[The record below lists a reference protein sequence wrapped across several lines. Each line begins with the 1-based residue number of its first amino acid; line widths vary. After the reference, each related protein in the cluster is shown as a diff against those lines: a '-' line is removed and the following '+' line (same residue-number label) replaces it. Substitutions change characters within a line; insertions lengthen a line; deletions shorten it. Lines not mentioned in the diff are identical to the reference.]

1 MKKLL
6 SLVTVILVTMSSFAA
21 PVDQATAMKMA
32 KAYLSNEMY
41 AGRIMAPEALNPVLL
56 KAEIGNTKL
65 NKPVYYIYNTS
76 TTYLVVAGDD
86 RAENILMV
94 GDAPLNP
101 ERIPDGLQFLLDCY
115 KEQIEFLQMH
125 PNLQV
130 KRYSDANSN
139 SHMLRA
145 VTYGP
150 LLTAK
155 WDQSRPY
162 YNQCKFTYNNRSY
175 QCVTGCPATSAA
187 MVMYYWKYPASVG
200 ALPGYDGTL
209 DIGSYTSNEVDYTY
223 PDLSATT
230 FNWSS
235 MKNTYSYYESGVSA
249 TAVATL
255 MRYVGQA
262 ENMDYGVTGS
272 GIPTDRSAII
282 ATMFKDW
289 GYKSSAKKVNK
300 GNYTAENWN
309 QLIIDEMSIGR
320 PIVYLGVDIDDGGHA
335 FNVDGYRSSDGKFHV
350 NFGWSGDG
358 DNWYA
363 MDAFTYDGATFNLY
377 QMAIVGIEP
386 PSIPDAVLTVNPA
399 ILNFSGCYPGETYTK
414 TFTVSGVDLRGDV
427 RISSNK
433 NTVTV
438 SPTTLTAAQA
448 QAGATVTVT
457 YQPTTTGNQ
466 SAEITVS
473 SVAAE
478 SQIVSVTAS
487 VGTAP
492 MITVDPTSLEISA
505 APGRSVS
512 KTFNV
517 TGTNL
522 TGSIYLSCTGTS
534 FTINKS
540 MITKSQATQGATV
553 TVTFS
558 PTQVGDHTG
567 TVTLTTA
574 GTQAVVELT
583 GHASIVKYPPVMD
596 PPYVEDITETS
607 FIADWSDDTPES
619 NVSSYTLDVLS
630 AANRATETGD
640 ATHRVITGIND
651 YYYAVNDLTPGGTYL
666 YKVKAI
672 YIDGTESDWS
682 NTEQVTLLTPG
693 HGFVPGDVN
702 HDGSLTIADVT
713 MLISYVLSN
722 GMGTACPVCA
732 DVNGDNSATIA
743 DVTMLIGIVLSGN

>member
-21 PVDQATAMKMA
+21 PVDQAAAMKMA

-41 AGRIMAPEALNPVLL
+41 AGRIMAPEAVNPVLL

-76 TTYLVVAGDD
+76 TTFLVIAGDD
-86 RAENILMV
+86 RAESILMV
-94 GDAPLNP
+94 GDEPLDP
-101 ERIPDGLQFLLDCY
+101 ERIPDGLQYLLDCY
-115 KEQIEFLQMH
+115 KQQIEFLQKN

-130 KRYSDANSN
+130 KKYHDGNSN
-139 SHMLRA
+139 MLRA

-200 ALPGYDGTL
+200 AIPAYDGTL
-209 DIGSYTSNEVDYTY
+209 DIGSYYSNEVDYTF
-223 PDLSATT
+223 PGLSGTT
-230 FNWSS
+230 FDWSS
-235 MKNTYSYYESGVSA
+235 MKNTYSYYDSGASA

-255 MRYVGQA
+255 MRYIGQA
-262 ENMDYGVTGS
+262 EQMDYGVSGS
-272 GIPTDRSAII
+272 GITTDRAGII
-282 ATMFKDW
+282 ATMYKDW

-300 GNYTAENWN
+300 GNYTLENWN

-320 PIVYLGVDIDDGGHA
+320 PIVYLGVDIESGGHA

-350 NFGWSGDG
+350 NFGWSGSG

-363 MDAFTYDGATFNLY
+363 MDAFSYDGDTYNMS
-377 QMAIVGIEP
+377 QMAIIGIEP
-386 PSIPDAVLTVNPA
+386 PSVPDAVLTVTPNM
-399 ILNFSGCYPGETYTK
+399 LSFSGCYVGETYTK

-427 RISSNK
+427 RISSNR

-438 SPTTLTAAQA
+438 SPSTLTAAQV

-457 YQPTTTGNQ
+457 FQPTTSGNQ

-478 SQIVSVTAS
+478 SQVVNVTAS

-492 MITVDPTSLEISA
+492 VITVDPASLEMSA
-505 APGRSVS
+505 TVGRSVS
-512 KTFNV
+512 QTFNV
-517 TGTNL
+517 TGTDL
-522 TGSIYLSCTGTS
+522 TGSIYLSCTGTG
-534 FTINKS
+534 FTINKT
-540 MITKSQATQGATV
+540 MITKSAAAQGTTV

-558 PTQVGDHTG
+558 PTQVGDYTG
-567 TVTLTTA
+567 TVTLTSA
-574 GTQAVVELT
+574 GTQSVVELT
-583 GHASIVKYPPVMD
+583 GHASIVKYTPVML
-596 PPYVEDITETS
+596 PPSVEDITETS
-607 FIADWSDDTPES
+607 FYADWNDDTPDN
-619 NVSSYTLDVLS
+619 NVLSYTLDVS
-630 AANRATETGD
+630 SMAKATETGD
-640 ATHRVITGIND
+640 ATHRLITDINHC
-651 YYYAVNDLTPGGTYL
+651 YYQVSDLTPGGTFL

-682 NTEQVTLLTPG
+682 NTEQVTLLSPE

-713 MLISYVLSN
+713 ILIGYVLSN
-722 GMGTACPVCA
+722 GSGAACPVCA
-732 DVNGDNSATIA
+732 DVNGDTSVTIA
-743 DVTMLIGIVLSGN
+743 DVTQLIGMVLSGN

>member
-6 SLVTVILVTMSSFAA
+6 SLVTVMLVTMSSFAA
-21 PVDQATAMKMA
+21 PVDQTTAMQMA

-41 AGRIMAPEALNPVLL
+41 AGKIMAPEALNPVLL

-115 KEQIEFLQMH
+115 KEQIEFLQTH

-139 SHMLRA
+139 MLRA

-162 YNQCKFTYNNRSY
+162 YNLCKFTYNNRSY

-187 MVMYYWKYPASVG
+187 MVMYFWKYPASVG
-200 ALPGYDGTL
+200 ALPGYDGVL
-209 DIGSYTSNEVDYTY
+209 DIGSYYTNEVDYTY
-223 PDLSATT
+223 PDLGATT

-235 MKNTYSYYESGVSA
+235 MKNTYSYYETGAAA

-255 MRYVGQA
+255 MRYIGQA

-272 GIPTDRSAII
+272 GIPTDRAGII

-300 GNYTAENWN
+300 GNYTAENWI

-320 PIVYLGVDIDDGGHA
+320 PTVYLGVDMDDGGHA

-363 MDAFTYDGATFNLY
+363 MDAFTYDGATFNMS
-377 QMAIVGIEP
+377 QMAIIGIEP
-386 PSIPDAVLTVNPA
+386 PSVPDAVLTVSPA
-399 ILNFSGCYPGETYTK
+399 MLGFTGCFPGETYTK
-414 TFTVSGVDLRGDV
+414 TFTVSGVNLRGDV
-427 RISSNK
+427 RISSNR

-438 SPTTLTAAQA
+438 SPSTLTAAEA

-457 YQPTTTGNQ
+457 FQPTTSGNQ
-466 SAEITVS
+466 TAEITVS

-478 SQIVSVTAS
+478 SQVVNVSAS

-492 MITVDPTSLEISA
+492 VITVDPASLEINA
-505 APGRSVS
+505 IVGRSVS

-517 TGTNL
+517 TGTDL
-522 TGSIYLSCTGTS
+522 TGSIYLTCTGTG

-540 MITKSQATQGATV
+540 MITKSAAAQGTTV
-553 TVTFS
+553 TVTYS

-567 TVTLTTA
+567 TVTLTTT

-583 GHASIVKYPPVMD
+583 GHASIVKYPPVME
-596 PPYVEDITETS
+596 PPYVDDITETS
-607 FIADWSDDTPES
+607 FAADWSDDTPES
-619 NVSSYTLDVLS
+619 NVLSYTLDVLL
-630 AANRATETGD
+630 AANKATETGD

-651 YYYAVNDLTPGGTYL
+651 FYYVVNDLTPGGTYL
-666 YKVKAI
+666 YKVKAL
-672 YIDGTESDWS
+672 YTDGTESEWS
-682 NTEQVTLLTPG
+682 NTEQVTLLSSG
-693 HGFVPGDVN
+693 HSFVPGDVN
-702 HDGSLTIADVT
+702 HDSEISIADVT
-713 MLISYVLSN
+713 LLIAYVLSN
-722 GMGTACPVCA
+722 GNGVACPICA
-732 DVNGDNSATIA
+732 DVNGDGFYTIA
-743 DVTMLIGIVLSGN
+743 DVTILIGMVLGGN